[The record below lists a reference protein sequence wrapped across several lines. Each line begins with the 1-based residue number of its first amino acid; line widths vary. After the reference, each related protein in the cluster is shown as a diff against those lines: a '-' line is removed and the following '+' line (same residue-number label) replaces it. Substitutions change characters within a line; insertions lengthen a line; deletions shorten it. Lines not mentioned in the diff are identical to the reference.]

1 MELLHNKAMVLLP
14 KMVIG
19 LVGTIGMSR
28 KFGSEMAT
36 TRIVG
41 GSEISTSDRIRRMRV
56 PSIRSVQVACFLFLL
71 FASPAGAATPLP
83 LSVPIHFGKDKI
95 VELSAELA
103 RYRSYYLDVVFIFK
117 DEQQRVFAKEVV
129 GEPTRSCKASSE
141 CGEASSFMITIKAG
155 DNVILKQEKKVFGSY
170 AFSADQFYRHI
181 LVIPLRPGSY
191 TITVEPTEFT
201 EKLTNAR
208 AAIEL
213 STDARA
219 SDLE

>member
-1 MELLHNKAMVLLP
+1 
-14 KMVIG
+14 
-19 LVGTIGMSR
+19 
-28 KFGSEMAT
+28 
-36 TRIVG
+36 
-41 GSEISTSDRIRRMRV
+41 
-56 PSIRSVQVACFLFLL
+56 
-71 FASPAGAATPLP
+71 
-83 LSVPIHFGKDKI
+83 VPIHFGKDKV

-117 DEQQRVFAKEVV
+117 NDQQRAFAKEVV
-129 GEPTRSCKASSE
+129 GAPTRSCEASSE

-155 DNVILKQEKKVFGSY
+155 SGVILKQEKKVFGRY
-170 AFSADQFYRHI
+170 AFSADQFYRNI

>member
-1 MELLHNKAMVLLP
+1 MAERIEAFVRQMRGSPGTNIVGVKEINFPDIICQMRVLL
-14 KMVIG
+14 V
-19 LVGTIGMSR
+19 R
-28 KFGSEMAT
+28 
-36 TRIVG
+36 
-41 GSEISTSDRIRRMRV
+41 
-56 PSIRSVQVACFLFLL
+56 SIQITCVLLSLFTWP
-71 FASPAGAATPLP
+71 ASAATPLP

-117 DEQQRVFAKEVV
+117 NDQQRAFAKEVV
-129 GEPTRSCKASSE
+129 GEATRSCKVSSE

-155 DNVILKQEKKVFGSY
+155 SEIILKQEKKVFGRY
-170 AFSADQFYRHI
+170 AFSADQFYRNI
-181 LVIPLRPGSY
+181 LVIPLRPGPY

-201 EKLTNAR
+201 EKMTNTQ

>member
-1 MELLHNKAMVLLP
+1 M
-14 KMVIG
+14 KMIIG
-19 LVGTIGMSR
+19 LVGTIGMSIVGR
-28 KFGSEMAT
+28 FGSKMAT
-36 TRIVG
+36 TRIVR
-41 GSEISTSDRIRRMRV
+41 GSEVSSLDPIRRMNV
-56 PSIRSVQVACFLFLL
+56 PSTRSVQITCFLFLL

-83 LSVPIHFGKDKI
+83 LSVPIHFGKDKV

-117 DEQQRVFAKEVV
+117 NDQQRAFAKEVV
-129 GEPTRSCKASSE
+129 GAPTRSCEASSE

-155 DNVILKQEKKVFGSY
+155 SGVILKQEKKVFGRY
-170 AFSADQFYRHI
+170 AFSADQFYRNI

-201 EKLTNAR
+201 EKMTNTH

>member
-1 MELLHNKAMVLLP
+1 
-14 KMVIG
+14 
-19 LVGTIGMSR
+19 
-28 KFGSEMAT
+28 
-36 TRIVG
+36 
-41 GSEISTSDRIRRMRV
+41 
-56 PSIRSVQVACFLFLL
+56 LFLL
-71 FASPAGAATPLP
+71 LASPAGAATPLP

-95 VELSAELA
+95 VQLSAELA

-117 DEQQRVFAKEVV
+117 NDQQRVFAKEVV
-129 GEPTRSCKASSE
+129 GQPTQSCKASSE

-155 DNVILKQEKKVFGSY
+155 SDVILKQEKKIFGRY
-170 AFSADQFYRHI
+170 AFSADQFYRNI

-201 EKLTNAR
+201 EKMTNTQ